1 MTNPPSRQEPS
12 LRLRTSELASRRF
25 EDETVVLDLKSSM
38 YLSTNASGTVIWQAL
53 ERGTTRTEL
62 IELLLRE
69 FDVERAQ
76 AEADVDAFLSEC
88 RKRNLLSEPS

>member
-1 MTNPPSRQEPS
+1 MTDPSSRQEPS
-12 LRLRTSELASRRF
+12 LRLRAGELASRQF

-38 YLSTNASGTVIWQAL
+38 YLSTNAAGTLIWQAL
-53 ERGTTRTEL
+53 ERGTTRTQL
-62 IELLLRE
+62 VELLLRE

-88 RKRNLLSEPS
+88 RKRKLLSEPS